1 MGQIIIADALNG
13 LKQLPD
19 ESVDM
24 CVTSPPYYGLR
35 DYGAS
40 GQIGNEST
48 PEKYINRL
56 VAVFSEVRRVLK
68 PDGTLWVNIADSY
81 SGSGKGSGGI
91 GKINEKQ
98 NSNTGANFAVG
109 KPLPK
114 TQTSCKPKDLI
125 GIPWMLAFALRNDGW
140 YLRSDIIWDKSGNV
154 FPESVKDR
162 CTKSHEYIFMLA
174 KNRSYYFD
182 SEAVKEP
189 VAESSLTRAK
199 YGWHGKGTDGTGNYA
214 GLGQVDKM
222 GTRFVNESGRNKRDV
237 WRVNTH
243 SYKAAH
249 FATYPPELIRPCVL
263 AGSRKGGVV
272 LDPFI
277 GSGTTAIVALQEGRD
292 YIGID
297 IQPDYETL
305 INERIASAST
315 AFV

>member
-1 MGQIIIADALNG
+1 MGQIIIADALDG
-13 LKQLPD
+13 LKQLPA
-19 ESVDM
+19 ECADM

-35 DYGAS
+35 DYGADR
-40 GQIGNEST
+40 QIGNEPT
-48 PEKYINRL
+48 PGEYIERL
-56 VAVFSEVRRVLK
+56 VTVFHEVRRVLR

-81 SGSGKGSGGI
+81 SGSGKGSGGT
-91 GKINEKQ
+91 GRLNKKQ
-98 NSNTGANFAVG
+98 HSNTGANFTVG

-125 GIPWMLAFALRNDGW
+125 GIPWLLAFALRADGW
-140 YLRSDIIWDKSGNV
+140 YLRSDIIWDKSSNV
-154 FPESVKDR
+154 FPESIKDR

-174 KNRSYYFD
+174 KCRSYYYD
-182 SEAVKEP
+182 AEAVKEP
-189 VAESSLTRAK
+189 VSESSLTRAR
-199 YGWHGKGTDGTGNYA
+199 YGWHGKGTNGAGNYA

-222 GTRFVNESGRNKRDV
+222 GTRFVDESGRNKRDV
-237 WRVNTH
+237 WHVNTH

-249 FATYPPELIRPCVL
+249 FATYPPELIRPCIL

-277 GSGTTAIVALQEGRD
+277 GSGTTALVALQEGRD

-297 IQPDYETL
+297 IQPSYITL

-315 AFV
+315 PFV

>member
-1 MGQIIIADALNG
+1 MGQIIIADALDG
-13 LKQLPD
+13 LKQLSA
-19 ESVDM
+19 ECVDM

-40 GQIGNEST
+40 GQIGNEAT
-48 PEKYINRL
+48 PEEYIDRL
-56 VAVFSEVRRVLK
+56 VAVFREVRRVLK
-68 PDGTLWVNIADSY
+68 PNGTLWVNIADSY
-81 SGSGKGSGGI
+81 SGSGKGSGGT
-91 GKINEKQ
+91 GQLNEKQ
-98 NSNTGANFAVG
+98 HSNSGANFAVG

-114 TQTSCKPKDLI
+114 TKTNCKPKDLI
-125 GIPWMLAFALRNDGW
+125 GIPWLLAFALRNDGW

-162 CTKSHEYIFMLA
+162 CTKSHEYIFMLS
-174 KNRSYYFD
+174 KNRNYYYD
-182 SEAVKEP
+182 ADAVKEP
-189 VAESSLTRAK
+189 IAESSLTRAK
-199 YGWHGKGTDGTGNYA
+199 YGWHGKGTDGAGNYA
-214 GLGQVDKM
+214 GLGQVEQM

-249 FATYPPELIRPCVL
+249 FATYPPELIRPCIL

-277 GSGTTAIVALQEGRD
+277 GSGTTAFVALQEGRD

-297 IQPDYETL
+297 IQSDYETL
-305 INERIASAST
+305 ITERIASAST